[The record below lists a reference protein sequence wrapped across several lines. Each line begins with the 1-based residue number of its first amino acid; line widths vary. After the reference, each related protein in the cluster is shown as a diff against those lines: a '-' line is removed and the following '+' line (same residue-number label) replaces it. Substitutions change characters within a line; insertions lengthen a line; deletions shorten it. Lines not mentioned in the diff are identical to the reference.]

1 MKTIR
6 LTRDSLQGLL
16 QTIYRNNMEY
26 IRLQLQV
33 NKQGEFRFQ
42 QVTYEQGQPNII
54 YTVPMVRILNQLGIP
69 NTYGKIEETYQSL
82 TGEHKKRVEDAI
94 YYLVNQK
101 CDVINL
107 IGFVGDDELTGYVA
121 EILQRIKESQLPVVK
136 ELSFD
141 EIGVVDMGIVESFQA
156 EYQPYIN
163 NAVDVTKHG
172 FKQKRDM
179 DYYTY
184 ALKLTSSQTM
194 DSRDRTFLERYQYIA
209 ELLKGLKKART
220 KQVEVFYHWVKELK
234 LVHKL
239 TVEQINKVLKSL
251 LNILTQTRGYVDL
264 VPYYGRKLKEFAEQ
278 YEEGHLLQSIQPITV
293 KGRPYILVEGDVA
306 SVKYR
311 VNSGNYYYDESFA
324 RKRGVK
330 ELEDGKYV
338 MTFNAFRDFYGES
351 EVYDALKFT
360 DYLAGDWDC
369 LYETQG
375 EYFFNITPKFI
386 KSVQD
391 GETEF
396 TLYQYN
402 KNKESNN
409 SLGMKIPYFTHTFL
423 GYNSNY
429 RLGEDDDDHYDLL
442 KEIRDKVSSGCG
454 FTREFNYF
462 KQGYHIRNG
471 SLDEELGDITSKH
484 EHTANRLAMVY
495 NNNKGQ
501 LLAAFNQRFGTQY
514 ESLSDIK
521 ESDFKGQ
528 LGLDS
533 GFVFLEFEDDSLNE
547 EARAIRNRK
556 GTNEFD
562 ITSKVNIEPMVQ
574 SLTLKRVV
582 YDKLVYLFNL
592 DASYK
597 IKVRYELD

>member
-1 MKTIR
+1 MKKIR
-6 LTRDSLQGLL
+6 LTRESLQGIL
-16 QTIYRNNMEY
+16 QTIYQNNVEY
-26 IRLQLQV
+26 LRLQLQV
-33 NKQGEFRFQ
+33 NKQGEFRFK
-42 QVTYEQGQPNII
+42 QVSYEKGQPNII
-54 YTVPMVRILNQLGIP
+54 YTVPMVRVINQLGIP
-69 NTYGKIEETYQSL
+69 NYYNKIEERYQTL
-82 TGEHKKRVEDAI
+82 TGEHKKRIEDAI

-156 EYQPYIN
+156 EHQPYIN

-179 DYYTY
+179 DYYSY
-184 ALKLTSSQTM
+184 AIKLTLSQTM
-194 DSRDRTFLERYQYIA
+194 DSRDRTFLERYQYID

-220 KQVEVFYHWVKELK
+220 KQAEVLYLWVKELK
-234 LVHKL
+234 LIHKL

-251 LNILTQTRGYVDL
+251 LIILTQTRTYLEL
-264 VPYYGRKLKEFAEQ
+264 VPYYGQKLKEFAEQ
-278 YEEGHLLQSIQPITV
+278 YDEGHLLHSIKPITV

-311 VNSGNYYYDESFA
+311 VNSGNYYYAESFA

-386 KSVQD
+386 KYVQD

-429 RLGEDDDDHYDLL
+429 RLSEEDDDHYDLL
-442 KEIRDKVSSGCG
+442 KEIRDKVSSGSG
-454 FTREFNYF
+454 FAREFNYF

-471 SLDEELGDITSKH
+471 SLDEELEDITAKH

-501 LLAAFNQRFGTQY
+501 LLAAFNKRFGTQY
-514 ESLSDIK
+514 ESLAEVD
-521 ESDFKGQ
+521 EADFKGQ

-547 EARAIRNRK
+547 EARAIRNRL
-556 GTNEFD
+556 GTNEFG
-562 ITSKVNIEPMVQ
+562 ITSKVVIEPRVQ
-574 SLTLKRVV
+574 SLTLQRVV

-592 DASYK
+592 DATYK
-597 IKVRYELD
+597 IRVRYELD

>member
-1 MKTIR
+1 MKKIR
-6 LTRDSLQGLL
+6 LTRESLQGLL
-16 QTIYRNNMEY
+16 QTIYQNNMEY

-33 NKQGEFRFQ
+33 NKQGDFRFQ
-42 QVTYEQGQPNII
+42 QVNYEQGQPNII

-69 NTYGKIEETYQSL
+69 NTYGKIEVTYQSL
-82 TGEHKKRVEDAI
+82 TGEQKKRIEDTI

-107 IGFVGDDELTGYVA
+107 IGFVGDDELTEYVS
-121 EILQRIKESQLPVVK
+121 EILQQIKKSQLPVVK
-136 ELSFD
+136 ELSFG
-141 EIGVVDMGIVESFQA
+141 EIGVVDMGIVENFQA
-156 EYQPYIN
+156 ENRPYIN

-179 DYYTY
+179 DYYSY
-184 ALKLTSSQTM
+184 AIKLTLSQTM
-194 DSRDRTFLERYQYIA
+194 DSRDRTFLERYQYIE
-209 ELLKGLKKART
+209 ELLKRLKNVRT
-220 KQVEVFYHWVKELK
+220 KQAEVLYLWVKELK

-251 LNILTQTRGYVDL
+251 LIILAQTRSYVDL

-278 YEEGHLLQSIQPITV
+278 YDEGHLLQSIKPVTV
-293 KGRPYILVEGDVA
+293 NGRPYILVEGDVA
-306 SVKYR
+306 SVDYR
-311 VNSGNYYYDESFA
+311 VTRGNYYYYENFA

-330 ELEDGKYV
+330 ELEDGKYM
-338 MTFNAFRDFYGES
+338 MTFNAFRDFYGLS

-369 LYETQG
+369 LYETLG
-375 EYFFNITPKFI
+375 EYFCNITPRFI
-386 KSVQD
+386 KCVQD

-429 RLGEDDDDHYDLL
+429 RLSEEDDDHYDLL
-442 KEIRDKVSSGCG
+442 KEIRDKVSSGSG
-454 FTREFNYF
+454 FAREFNYF

-471 SLDEELGDITSKH
+471 SLDEELEDITAKH

-501 LLAAFNQRFGTQY
+501 LLATFNKRFGTQY
-514 ESLSDIK
+514 ESLAEVD
-521 ESDFKGQ
+521 EADFKGQ

-547 EARAIRNRK
+547 EARAIRNRI
-556 GTNEFD
+556 GTNEFG
-562 ITSKVNIEPMVQ
+562 ITSKVNIEPRVQ
-574 SLTLKRVV
+574 SLTLQRVV

-592 DASYK
+592 DATYK
-597 IKVRYELD
+597 IRVRYELD

>member
-1 MKTIR
+1 MKKIR
-6 LTRDSLQGLL
+6 LTRESLQGLL
-16 QTIYRNNMEY
+16 KTIYQNNMEY
-26 IRLQLQV
+26 IRIQLQV
-33 NKQGEFRFQ
+33 NKQGDFRFK
-42 QVTYEQGQPNII
+42 QVLYEKGQPNII
-54 YTVPMVRILNQLGIP
+54 YTIPMVRVINHLGIP
-69 NTYGKIEETYQSL
+69 HPYNKIEEIYQTL
-82 TGEHKKRVEDAI
+82 TSEHKKAIEDYI

-107 IGFVGDDELTGYVA
+107 IGFVGDNELTGYVT
-121 EILQRIKESQLPVVK
+121 EVLHRIKDSQLPVVK

-163 NAVDVTKHG
+163 NAIDVTKHG
-172 FKQKRDM
+172 FKQKRDIG
-179 DYYTY
+179 YFNY
-184 ALKLTSSQTM
+184 ALKLTSSQTK
-194 DSRDRTFLERYQYIA
+194 DGRNHTFLERYQYIE
-209 ELLKGLKKART
+209 ELLKRLKNTRT
-220 KQVEVFYHWVKELK
+220 KQSEVFYRWVKELK

-239 TVEQINKVLKSL
+239 TVEQINEVLKSL
-251 LNILTQTRGYVDL
+251 LHILTQTRSYLEL
-264 VPYYGRKLKEFAEQ
+264 VPYYGKKLKEFAEQ
-278 YEEGHLLQSIQPITV
+278 YDEGHLLQSIKPITV

-311 VNSGNYYYDESFA
+311 VNSGKYYYYDSFA

-338 MTFNAFRDFYGES
+338 MTFNAFRDFYDEA
-351 EVYDALKFT
+351 EVYATLKYT
-360 DYLAGDWDC
+360 KYLEGDWDC
-369 LYETQG
+369 LYEVHG

-386 KSVQD
+386 KYVQD

-402 KNKESNN
+402 KNKESHN
-409 SLGMKIPYFTHTFL
+409 SLGMKLPYFTHTFL

-429 RLGEDDDDHYDLL
+429 RLGEDDDDYYDLL
-442 KEIRDKVSSGCG
+442 KEIRDKAPSRCG
-454 FTREFNYF
+454 FTQEFNYF

-471 SLDEELGDITSKH
+471 SLDEQLEDITAKH

-501 LLAAFNQRFGTQY
+501 LLAAFNKRFGTQY
-514 ESLSDIK
+514 ESLSDINEK
-521 ESDFKGQ
+521 DFEGQ

-547 EARAIRNRK
+547 EARAIRNRI
-556 GTNEFD
+556 GTNEYD
-562 ITSKVNIEPMVQ
+562 ITSKVNIEPRVQ

-592 DASYK
+592 DATYK
-597 IKVRYELD
+597 IKVRYVLD